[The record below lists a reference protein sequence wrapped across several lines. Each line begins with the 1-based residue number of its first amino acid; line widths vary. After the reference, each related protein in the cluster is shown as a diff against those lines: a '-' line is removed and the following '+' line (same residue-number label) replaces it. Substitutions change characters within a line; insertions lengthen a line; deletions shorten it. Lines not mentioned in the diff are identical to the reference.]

1 MVLAT
6 KANGVSMGKER
17 DKLYVQVDTT
27 GESPPALGGGEL
39 PVGTV
44 LLFDSADD
52 DPNVLLGYG
61 TWELL

>member
-1 MVLAT
+1 
-6 KANGVSMGKER
+6 MGKER

-44 LLFDSADD
+44 LLFDSEDD
-52 DPNVLLGYG
+52 DPNVMLGYG
-61 TWELL
+61 TWERI